1 MAKFYKW
8 NFINR
13 AIIKNYIKKD
23 LAKTSY
29 SFEVDVEKEEISAYA
44 ELEINGKEAGV
55 VCIANVASSL
65 FLVSFGKVTD
75 VDAAL
80 DAIDEFNEQGVP
92 FIAKLGSDDKL
103 MIGHDFLSLNDSVFK
118 HYFGDCLVH
127 LQYIHQEK
135 YLDKLLGLVEKN

>member
-44 ELEINGKEAGV
+44 ELEINGQDRNQERKE
-55 VCIANVASSL
+55 L
-65 FLVSFGKVTD
+65 TWRFLKGRR
-75 VDAAL
+75 
-80 DAIDEFNEQGVP
+80 
-92 FIAKLGSDDKL
+92 
-103 MIGHDFLSLNDSVFK
+103 
-118 HYFGDCLVH
+118 
-127 LQYIHQEK
+127 
-135 YLDKLLGLVEKN
+135 